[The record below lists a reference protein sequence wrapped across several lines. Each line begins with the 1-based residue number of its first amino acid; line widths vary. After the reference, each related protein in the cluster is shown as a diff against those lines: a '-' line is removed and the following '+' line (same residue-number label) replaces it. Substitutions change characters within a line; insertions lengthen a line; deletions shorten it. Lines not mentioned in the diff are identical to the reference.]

1 MFFNYI
7 NGFSMKIARIA
18 LLACVFIGIS
28 ATTFKNDKLYEITK
42 NIEIFINVYKELNA
56 NYVDDLD
63 PSELMKVGLDAIVGS
78 LDPYTNYI
86 SESQV
91 SSYRLNT
98 EGTYDGIGAIVKM
111 VDDYVTIIEP
121 HEDSPVLK
129 AGLQAGDQ
137 IIGIEGNPTDGKS
150 LEDVTNFYRG
160 VAGTSVRMKIRR
172 KGTED
177 FNVDIKRSAVNIPN
191 VPYSGFVEE
200 GIGYISLTTFT
211 ADAGKNIRIA
221 YKELKDENSN
231 LKGLILDLRDNG
243 GGLLREAIG
252 ISNIFVPQNKE
263 VVSVKSKVRDRDET
277 YRTLAAPLDLE
288 IPLIVLINKSS
299 ASASEIV
306 SGVMQDLDR
315 GVLMGQRSYGK
326 GLVQNTKEVGY
337 NSRVKITTSKYYI
350 PSGRCIQSVEYKDGE
365 PVDIADDKRSKFKT
379 AGGRTVLDGGGVTPD
394 IILPVEKKSDV
405 LNGLNNQFMVFK
417 FANEYFETMDTSQ
430 IEDEI
435 TFTDFD
441 AFKLFV
447 NKANFEYETPAQKA
461 LKQAKEKLESEDRNA
476 LSAQIE
482 SINASIEASKQ
493 KALDAAKQEIINDIE
508 ITLATRIFYSKGRVF
523 QKLKNDKDIDA
534 AIELFGD
541 MDKYYRTLGTFR

>member
-1 MFFNYI
+1 
-7 NGFSMKIARIA
+7 MKIARIA

-447 NKANFEYETPAQKA
+447 NKAKFEYEPPAQKA

>member
-1 MFFNYI
+1 
-7 NGFSMKIARIA
+7 MKIGRIA

-28 ATTFKNDKLYEITK
+28 ATTFKNDKLYEISK

-63 PSELMKVGLDAIVGS
+63 PSELMRIGLDAIVGS

-98 EGTYDGIGAIVKM
+98 EGTYDGIGAIVRM

-137 IIGIEGNPTDGKS
+137 IVGIEGKSTEGKT
-150 LEDVTNFYRG
+150 LDEVTSFYRG

-172 KGTED
+172 KGTAD
-177 FNVDIKRSAVNIPN
+177 FDVDIKRSSVNIPN
-191 VPYSGFVEE
+191 VPYSGYVED

-211 ADAGKNIRIA
+211 ADAGKNIRKA
-221 YKELKDENSN
+221 YADLKTENSN
-231 LKGLILDLRDNG
+231 LRGLILDLRDNG

-288 IPLIVLINKSS
+288 IPLVVLINKSS

-326 GLVQNTKEVGY
+326 GLVQNTKDVGY

-365 PVDIADDKRSKFKT
+365 PVDIPDEQRSKFKT
-379 AGGRTVLDGGGVTPD
+379 KGGRTVLDGGGVTPD

-405 LNGLNNQFMVFK
+405 LNALNEQFIIFK
-417 FANEYFETMDTSQ
+417 FANEYFETMDTTQ
-430 IEDEI
+430 IEQEI
-435 TFTDFD
+435 TFTDFEK
-441 AFKLFV
+441 FKTFV
-447 NKANFEYETPAQKA
+447 NKADFKYETPAQKA
-461 LKQAKEKLESEDRNA
+461 LNEAKEKLESEKRES
-476 LSAQIE
+476 LLTQIE
-482 SINASIEASKQ
+482 NIDASIETSK
-493 KALDAAKQEIINDIE
+493 KTALDDSKDAIVNEIE
-508 ITLATRIFYSKGRVF
+508 IALATRIFYSKGRVF

-534 AIELFGD
+534 AIELFDD
-541 MDKYYRTLGTFR
+541 MDKYHRLLGMLK

>member
-1 MFFNYI
+1 
-7 NGFSMKIARIA
+7 MKISRLA

-28 ATTFKNDKLYEITK
+28 ATTFKNDKLYEISK

-63 PSELMKVGLDAIVGS
+63 PNQLMRVGLDAIVGS

-121 HEDSPVLK
+121 HENSPVLK

-137 IIGIEGNPTDGKS
+137 IIAIEGKPTEGKT
-150 LEDVTNFYRG
+150 LEEVTSFYRG
-160 VAGTSVRMKIRR
+160 VSGTSVRMKIRR
-172 KGTED
+172 EGEED
-177 FNVDIKRSAVNIPN
+177 FNVDITRSEVEIPN
-191 VPYSGFVEE
+191 VPYSGFVDD
-200 GIGYISLTTFT
+200 GVGYISLTTFT
-211 ADAGKNIRIA
+211 ADAGKNIRKA
-221 YKELKDENSN
+221 YSELKSENSN
-231 LKGLILDLRDNG
+231 MSGLILDLRDNG
-243 GGLLREAIG
+243 GGLLREAIA

-277 YRTLAAPLDLE
+277 YRTLSAPIDLE
-288 IPLIVLINKSS
+288 IPLVVLINKKS

-315 GVLMGQRSYGK
+315 GVLMGQRSFGK
-326 GLVQNTKEVGY
+326 GLVQNTKDVGY

-350 PSGRCIQSVEYKDGE
+350 PSGRCIQSVEYEDGE
-365 PVDIADDKRSKFKT
+365 PVDIPDEQRSKFKT

-394 IILPVEKKSDV
+394 VILPIAEKSDV
-405 LNGLNNQFMVFK
+405 LKALQEQYLIFK
-417 FANEYFETMDTSQ
+417 FANHYFAQMDTSQ
-430 IEDEI
+430 IENEI
-435 TFTDFD
+435 TFTDYS
-441 AFKLFV
+441 AFKAFV
-447 NKANFEYETPAQKA
+447 NSKKFEFETPSQKL
-461 LKQAKEKLESEDRNA
+461 LKKAKDKLESEDRKELAN
-476 LSAQIE
+476 QIDQ
-482 SINASIEASKQ
+482 INMAIEASKAS
-493 KALDAAKQEIINDIE
+493 ALDTAQDEIINEIE
-508 ITLATRIFYSKGRVF
+508 IALATRIFYSKGKVF

-534 AIELFGD
+534 AIDLLGD
-541 MDKYYRTLGTFR
+541 EARYNAILTK

>member
-1 MFFNYI
+1 MRI
-7 NGFSMKIARIA
+7 GRIA

-28 ATTFKNDKLYEITK
+28 ATTFKNDKLYEISK

-137 IIGIEGNPTDGKS
+137 IIAIEGKSTEGKS
-150 LEDVTNFYRG
+150 LEEVTNFYRG
-160 VAGTSVRMKIRR
+160 VAGTSVRMKIKR
-172 KGTED
+172 KGSED
-177 FNVDIKRSAVNIPN
+177 FDVDIKRSSVNIPN
-191 VPYSGFVEE
+191 VPYSGYVED

-211 ADAGKNIRIA
+211 ADAGKNIRKA
-221 YKELKDENSN
+221 YKKLKEEDGN

-365 PVDIADDKRSKFKT
+365 PVDIADEKRSKFKT

-405 LNGLNNQFMVFK
+405 LNSLKEQFMIFK

-430 IEDEI
+430 VVDEI
-435 TFTDFD
+435 TFTDFE
-441 AFKLFV
+441 AFKAFTK
-447 NKANFEYETPAQKA
+447 KANFEYETPAQKA
-461 LKQAKEKLESEDRNA
+461 LKTAKEKLESENRKE
-476 LSAQIE
+476 LLPQIE
-482 SINASIEASKQ
+482 AIDKSIEASKLT
-493 KALDAAKQEIINDIE
+493 ALDDAKEEIINDIE

-534 AIELFGD
+534 AIALFND
-541 MDKYYRTLGTFR
+541 MDKYYLTLGIIK